1 MFNKLRN
8 RTGKQFVKTYS
19 DGGPVKPG
27 QIVGEIS
34 IGSDG
39 KIYKWNGRYW
49 YTYNTEDA
57 MASGDSFQQNPFQST
72 SLPGVNTPQNN
83 TPQESSPFNVGTG
96 ALDTPTVQQPSILST
111 PTLNM
116 SMQKSQVTGQYM
128 TAAASQPKKETAQ
141 EMMDRIT
148 AESDADEEAYW
159 DNTLQN
165 MDTSVNA
172 VEKTIQ
178 DTELKQARA
187 QAEKDAQA
195 IATGQPLSGDN
206 AGAAGGAGEAGAGA
220 TAGAGGGGGNFA
232 SGFGGKM
239 NGTLGSAIG
248 NFASGNWKSGL
259 GDMAVGAM
267 KAVDNMLMGD
277 KNFGAQSEAIDT
289 AVHGVSSAL
298 MSSGNPYAM
307 AAGAALEGANFLT
320 KATGQTVQ
328 GFDVD
333 INSSGYGQMGHM
345 SSSSSRD
352 FLGMIGLG
360 GIFNKGKMD
369 RKLAKRN
376 EQMQM
381 AMQAANVANEQKFEQ
396 EARANSIQ
404 NTVTNNQI
412 ALAGGIDTSL
422 LGG

>member
-34 IGSDG
+34 MGSDG

-57 MASGDSFQQNPFQST
+57 MASGDSFQQNPFQNT
-72 SLPGVNTPQNN
+72 SFPGINVPQNN

-96 ALDTPTVQQPSILST
+96 ALDTPSAQQPSILST

-128 TAAASQPKKETAQ
+128 MTPTTPQPKKETAQ
-141 EMMDRIT
+141 EMMGRIT

-159 DNTLQN
+159 DKTLQN

-172 VEKTIQ
+172 VEDTIQ

-187 QAEKDAQA
+187 QAQKDAQA

-206 AGAAGGAGEAGAGA
+206 TGGAGEAGAGS
-220 TAGAGGGGGNFA
+220 GGGGNFA

-239 NGTLGSAIG
+239 NGTLGSAIQ

-345 SSSSSRD
+345 ESKSSRD